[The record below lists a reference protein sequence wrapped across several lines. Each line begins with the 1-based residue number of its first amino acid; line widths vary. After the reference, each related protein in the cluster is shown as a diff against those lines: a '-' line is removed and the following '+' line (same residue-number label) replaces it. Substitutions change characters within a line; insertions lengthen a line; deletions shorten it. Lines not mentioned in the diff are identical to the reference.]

1 MQDEDCKELC
11 GGTSTGLA
19 GESAKVESIFTE
31 AMLDVMDGDVD
42 EQLAGFRTVA
52 ERMEQ
57 VETRVVEASVNQLA
71 SSVQMVLANVLAKQ
85 ERGTAD
91 VRPAKHAIH
100 AMYTAITTSEVI
112 AYVYKHTHTHV
123 PRVKREIRAS

>member
-1 MQDEDCKELC
+1 MQDEECKELC
-11 GGTSTGLA
+11 GGSST

-31 AMLDVMDGDVD
+31 AMRDVMDGDVD

-85 ERGTAD
+85 ERGAAD
-91 VRPAKHAIH
+91 VRLAKHAIH
-100 AMYTAITTSEVI
+100 AMYTAITKSEVI
-112 AYVYKHTHTHV
+112 AYVFTE
-123 PRVKREIRAS
+123 RARESEIKAS